1 MSSVR
6 SNRKDSVHQLYDE
19 QQVQILVSVLL

>member
-6 SNRKDSVHQLYDE
+6 SNRKDSVHQLHDE